1 MPTGSSDA
9 VAAAP
14 VEVPDVAALEAD
26 GRWLEVI
33 EQLTEA
39 NRRQPDPDLE
49 VRLAR
54 ARHRAFAQVA
64 SAPAP
69 STWPPPVDDLFA
81 GVVGT
86 PEVPVTELT
95 SERLTSAIAHHGCL
109 RVNGLLSPERVA
121 QLTEDVERAF
131 EGFDAYYDATVG
143 DDPAPWFTPCETV
156 EPWAMDPFE
165 QILLRKVGGVHTGD
179 SPRALFDLCEAL
191 DETGVSRVIGEHL
204 GERPVLSLNKGVLRT
219 MRDAAP
225 NWHQDGCYLGT
236 DIRAVNLW
244 VTLSDCG
251 GDTGAR
257 GLDLVPRRID
267 RLLPGGTHG
276 LDHPNCIAHEVV
288 ADAAG
293 EAGWQ
298 RPFFAAGDAIL
309 FDQLFVHSTDKRPGI
324 DDVRYAIES
333 WFFTAST
340 LPDNQIPLVV

>member
-1 MPTGSSDA
+1 MPTGSPDA
-9 VAAAP
+9 VALAP
-14 VEVPDVAALEAD
+14 IEALEAD
-26 GRWLEVI
+26 GRWLEAI
-33 EQLTEA
+33 EQLTAA
-39 NRRQPDPDLE
+39 NRRRPDPDLE
-49 VRLAR
+49 RRLAR
-54 ARHRAFAQVA
+54 VRHRAFEEVA

-69 STWPPPVDDLFA
+69 STWPRPVDDLFP
-81 GVVGT
+81 GVT
-86 PEVPVTELT
+86 EPPAVTVDELT

-109 RVNGLLSPERVA
+109 RVNGLLSPARVA
-121 QLTEDVERAF
+121 QLTDDIERAF
-131 EGFDAYYDATVG
+131 DGFDAYYDPAVT
-143 DDPAPWFTPCETV
+143 DDPAPWFAPCETV
-156 EPWAMDPFE
+156 EPWEMDPFE

-219 MRDAAP
+219 MREAEPD
-225 NWHQDGCYLGT
+225 WHQDGCYLGT

-244 VTLSDCG
+244 VTLTDCG

-257 GLDLVPRRID
+257 GLDLVPRRFD

-276 LDHPNCIAHEVV
+276 LPHPNCIAHEVV
-288 ADAAG
+288 TEAAG
-293 EAGWQ
+293 DAGWQ

-340 LPDNQIPLVV
+340 FPENQIPLVV